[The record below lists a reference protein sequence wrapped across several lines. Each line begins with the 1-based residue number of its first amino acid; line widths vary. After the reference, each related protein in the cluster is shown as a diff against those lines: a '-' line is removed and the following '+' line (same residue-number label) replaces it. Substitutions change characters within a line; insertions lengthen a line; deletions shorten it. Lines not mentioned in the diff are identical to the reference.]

1 MFSRFHA
8 CKEREGKEKKRG
20 KKEGRQK
27 ETRETKRSRA
37 EGRGGAVNGS
47 FSEPVEAFC
56 EFNLALYYP
65 EQRI

>member
-1 MFSRFHA
+1 VQRKGGER
-8 CKEREGKEKKRG
+8 KEKRKKRRETERNEGNKKVAGRREG
-20 KKEGRQK
+20 
-27 ETRETKRSRA
+27 
-37 EGRGGAVNGS
+37 GGAVNGS